1 MLQILNRPSLVKP
14 TQFKVECEGE
24 RVAIHIG
31 NAKLTMNYEDA
42 LTFSQWVRV
51 RAKEAKRKAGDQS
64 RHWHGL
70 AILGGA
76 PEK

>member
-1 MLQILNRPSLVKP
+1 MFQILNRPSVVKP
-14 TQFKVECEGE
+14 TQFSVVTEGE
-24 RVAIHIG
+24 RVVINIG
-31 NAKLTMNYEDA
+31 NSRITMNYEDA

-64 RHWHGL
+64 RRWHGL

>member
-1 MLQILNRPSLVKP
+1 MLQILNRPSVVKP
-14 TQFKVECEGE
+14 THFSVVTEGE
-24 RVAIHIG
+24 RVVINIG
-31 NAKLTMNYEDA
+31 NSRLTMNYEDA

-51 RAKEAKRKAGDQS
+51 RAKEAKRKAGDAS

>member
-1 MLQILNRPSLVKP
+1 MLQILNRPSVVKP
-14 TQFKVECEGE
+14 ERFSVSAEGE
-24 RVAIHIG
+24 RVVIEIG
-31 NAKLTMNYEDA
+31 NSRLTMNYEDA

-51 RAKEAKRKAGDQS
+51 RAKEAKRKAGDMS
-64 RHWHGL
+64 RHWHGI

>member
-1 MLQILNRPSLVKP
+1 MFQILKRPSVVKP
-14 TQFKVECEGE
+14 TQFAVVVEGE

-31 NAKLTMNYEDA
+31 NAKITMNYEDA

-64 RHWHGL
+64 RHWHAL
-70 AILGGA
+70 AVMGGA